1 MKKLE
6 DAMYE
11 KLRDVRD
18 LEQLLIKVSRRDEK
32 LLEENEKLKQM
43 ASYRERLDIDK
54 IIGVMGNAY
63 RYLKDLERFERLPRD
78 VFRCIDDL
86 KESLDSLTALLDRT
100 NRRIE
105 Q

>member
-1 MKKLE
+1 MEEKIE
-6 DAMYE
+6 DRLYE

-18 LEQLLIKVSRRDEK
+18 LERLLIEVKKRDEK

-43 ASYRERLDIDK
+43 TSYRERLDIDK

-63 RYLKDLERFERLPRD
+63 GYLRDLERFERLPRD

-86 KESLDSLTALLDRT
+86 KESLDSLTALLDR
-100 NRRIE
+100 
-105 Q
+105 